1 MKTETKPEIETE
13 IGTEIETTT
22 KTEMNSEGWNVKTN
36 VGPVLLNI
44 FIDSAFFRHQKQQ
57 NTQRHRHATFEFHSI
72 TKGTGRII
80 TDNASYE
87 VTPGC
92 FYIVK
97 AGIYHMQEGSISD
110 PVARNSFKFEFD
122 IGNKA
127 SIEYSQY
134 EIRKFV
140 YILSN
145 IQFYFSRNLASIKN
159 ILNEI
164 QTELE
169 NKNFGYYTKVQQ
181 LFSILFISI
190 IRDIAGQ
197 ADFSSGTELREI
209 LPESR
214 IIIIDRFFETNHNY
228 KATAL
233 DLCRLVHV
241 SKSQLNRIMKDK
253 YNMTYKQKH
262 METQIEHMKYF
273 LINTDLSIGEI
284 ADKFG
289 YASEGNFTAFVKRLA
304 GKSPK
309 AFRKHGRETAHIEEA

>member
-1 MKTETKPEIETE
+1 MLKTAMNTAIKTEI
-13 IGTEIETTT
+13 
-22 KTEMNSEGWNVKTN
+22 NAYDWNIKTN
-36 VGPVLLNI
+36 VGPVLLSI
-44 FIDSAFFRHQKQQ
+44 FIDSAFFRHPEQQ

-80 TDNASYE
+80 TDNAGYE
-87 VTPGC
+87 VTPDC
-92 FYIVK
+92 FYIVR

-110 PVARNSFKFEFD
+110 PVVRNSFKFEFD

-127 SIEYSQY
+127 LIEYSQA

-169 NKNFGYYTKVQQ
+169 NKHFGYYTKVQQ

-190 IRDIAGQ
+190 MRDIAGQ
-197 ADFSSGTELREI
+197 SDFSPNTELREI

-214 IIIIDRFFETNHNY
+214 ISIIDRFFETNHNY

-233 DLCRLVHV
+233 DLCRLVHI

-262 METQIEHMKYF
+262 METQIEHIKY
-273 LINTDLSIGEI
+273 LLVNTDLSIREI
-284 ADKFG
+284 SDKFG
-289 YASEGNFTAFVKRLA
+289 YTSEGNFTAFVKRLT
-304 GKSPK
+304 GRSPK
-309 AFRKHGRETAHIEEA
+309 AFRKHGREAAHIDEAESLHETFI